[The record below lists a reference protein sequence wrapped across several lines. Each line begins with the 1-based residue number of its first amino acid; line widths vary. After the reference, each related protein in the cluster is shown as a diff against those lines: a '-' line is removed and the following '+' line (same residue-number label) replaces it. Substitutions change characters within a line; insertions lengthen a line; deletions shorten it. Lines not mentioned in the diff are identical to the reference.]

1 MRQTINI
8 YIFITIFFVII
19 LLFLS
24 VLSIFPSGFIAK
36 MADIFENE
44 SANFIFITSIAFLIS
59 LLITKPAFRSF
70 QKILG
75 KRQKT
80 SRLGKILVSEG
91 LINEAQLDDAL
102 NEQTLRVGEILTRAG
117 RLTIKQLK
125 HALDLQ
131 KESPKRV
138 GEILRQIGYST
149 EEDIYWALNQAKRR
163 LGQIL
168 LDKGIISFNQLQY
181 ALSVQQQLAI
191 Q

>member
-1 MRQTINI
+1 MRPTINI
-8 YIFITIFFVII
+8 YIFITTFFLTV

-24 VLSIFPSGFIAK
+24 VLFIFPSGFIAR

-44 SANFIFITSIAFLIS
+44 SANFIFITSFSFLIS
-59 LLITKPAFRSF
+59 LLITKPVFKGF

-80 SRLGKILVSEG
+80 SRLGKILVSED
-91 LINEAQLDDAL
+91 LINETQLDDAL
-102 NEQTLRVGEILTRAG
+102 NEQTLRIGEILTRAG

-131 KESPKRV
+131 IENPKRV
-138 GEILRQIGYST
+138 GEILRKIGYST

-168 LDKGIISFNQLQY
+168 VDKGVISFNQLHY